1 MYAAMS
7 FNLQAY
13 QQSHRIN
20 GLAELTALANYCT
33 QHQIEV
39 ERITKAELDAS
50 IDSDTTTARCVL
62 ESEGGVCLKFT
73 AHSGAV
79 ITLRASEHLMELY
92 RQQHTSDR
100 NPQDFPSAFEQGNY

>member
-1 MYAAMS
+1 MC
-7 FNLQAY
+7 FDLQPY

-33 QHQIEV
+33 HNQIVV

-50 IDSDTTTARCVL
+50 IDPDTTTALCVL
-62 ESEGGVCLKFT
+62 ASEGGVCLKFT

-79 ITLRASEHLMELY
+79 ITIRVSEHLMELY
-92 RQQHTSDR
+92 RQQHSSDR
-100 NPQDFPSAFEQGNY
+100 NPQDFP

>member
-1 MYAAMS
+1 MC
-7 FNLQAY
+7 FDLQPY
-13 QQSHRIN
+13 QRSHRIN

-79 ITLRASEHLMELY
+79 ITVRASEHLMELY

-100 NPQDFPSAFEQGNY
+100 NPQDFPSAFDQGNY

>member
-1 MYAAMS
+1 MR
-7 FNLQAY
+7 FNLQPY

-20 GLAELTALANYCT
+20 GLAELTALANYCS

-50 IDSDTTTARCVL
+50 IDPDTTTARCVL

-73 AHSGAV
+73 AHNGVV
-79 ITLRASEHLMELY
+79 ITIRASEHLMELY
-92 RQQHTSDR
+92 RQQRSSDR
-100 NPQDFPSAFEQGNY
+100 NPQDFPEAFEQAHY